1 MERDLSRIT
10 ISVIVLDFE
19 LDMAG
24 PVLLHGVKITIT
36 YRVVQLASIE
46 IIRSEMEQIRNS
58 EHNRFI
64 AWIFQF
70 PLLYAYAHCL
80 AILRVIHQ
88 VHVHHTKA
96 EILHISSLQ

>member
-36 YRVVQLASIE
+36 YRVVQLASIADH
-46 IIRSEMEQIRNS
+46 SVGNG
-58 EHNRFI
+58 
-64 AWIFQF
+64 
-70 PLLYAYAHCL
+70 
-80 AILRVIHQ
+80 
-88 VHVHHTKA
+88 TDKK
-96 EILHISSLQ
+96 